1 MGEVETRNITERMN
15 DAPLKGLIK
24 LTKLWKRI
32 KLEGGRQGVER
43 INAQYEK

>member
-15 DAPLKGLIK
+15 DAPSLKGLIK

-32 KLEGGRQGVER
+32 KLEGGRHGVER
-43 INAQYEK
+43 INA